1 MKNLMKFEQSEEIT
15 IFIRN
20 TEATLTVVETLAKIK
35 ESTLRLTPNFDQQKI
50 DVR

>member
-1 MKNLMKFEQSEEIT
+1 MKFEQAEEVA

-20 TEATLTVVETLAKIK
+20 LETTPTVVETLTRIK